1 MRKSFLQFKDGPMD
15 GLENKSISSNSSKVE
30 IKGDKDGILHIKFYA
45 LVFGNVDSVGDVI
58 MPNACDEFLK
68 GEDADRMALCWQHC
82 RDIVIGK
89 ITDKGVDAYGMWVE
103 ADILPTTQGKDAA
116 ILLKSGAIKEFSI
129 GYRATKYHYERRE
142 GYDYEIRIL
151 DAITVIECSP
161 VTRAANAKA
170 VLTDAKNEKPN
181 IQNKSTMTPEEI
193 KAMQE
198 SIEKATKE
206 NNRLAEDLKRTR
218 DELAKAEEQRKSV
231 EDGLKTAKET
241 IEAQGKSIDNLDKTA
256 KEQQKQIEKL
266 VGQKTEKSM
275 TMQQFIAA
283 FCEEHKQEMM
293 EKMAKENGRFKIQ
306 TKQINDITTAL
317 VNPNY
322 SLSLQKDN
330 DISARKRARRTF
342 LELLGVAPRTA
353 DKLAWI
359 EGTVQ
364 DDVDYV
370 DENASNDNKGDASI
384 AEVQRA
390 YGKLQTKL
398 IITTEV
404 SDWYPVFVDWAQNEA
419 YDALLE
425 KLNAEIWAGAG
436 ADTSSSTK
444 KKIYGIKT
452 HATAW
457 DAIADHILDENA
469 NYADAIFNAC
479 EQVSNAGYMPDVAVV
494 SPVVYFKLR
503 CLKDKQGNYILDRQ
517 TDVLVSDSRTVR
529 VIKGQELTGTEFVVM
544 DLSCCKPYAGNS
556 FEFEGVR
563 DPDYDRWKF
572 FFRLCGQNKIKTD
585 WKKGLVYCSDADTAV
600 AALAP
605 EPDPDPED
613 GGEGGEGGS
622 GVQS

>member
-1 MRKSFLQFKDGPMD
+1 MRKTFLQFKSGPD
-15 GLENKSISSNSSKVE
+15 EGLENKHINSQIE
-30 IKGDKDGILHIKFYA
+30 IKGDENGILHIKFYA
-45 LVFGNVDSVGDVI
+45 LAFGNVDSWGDVI

-68 GEDADRMALCWQHC
+68 GEDADRMALCWQHD
-82 RDIVIGK
+82 RSIVIGK
-89 ITDKGVDAYGMWVE
+89 ITDKGVDTYGMWVE
-103 ADILPTTQGKDAA
+103 ADILPTTVGKDAA
-116 ILLKSGAIKEFSI
+116 ILLKSGAVKEFSI

-170 VLTDAKNEKPN
+170 ILTDAKHDNPN
-181 IQNKSTMTPEEI
+181 IKNKPIMTPEEI
-193 KAMQE
+193 KAMQQ
-198 SIEKATKE
+198 SIEQAKAE
-206 NNRLAEDLKRTR
+206 NTRLAEELKLTK
-218 DELAKAEEQRKSV
+218 DSLAKAEEQRKSV

-241 IEAQGKSIDNLDKTA
+241 VEAQGKSIDNLDTTVKN
-256 KEQQKQIEKL
+256 QQKQIEDL
-266 VGQKTEKSM
+266 LEQKKEKAMSVK
-275 TMQQFIAA
+275 QFIAA
-283 FCEEHKQEMM
+283 FCEEHKEEMM
-293 EKMAKENGRFKIQ
+293 EKMAKENGRFKIE
-306 TKQINDITTAL
+306 TKQINDITRAL
-317 VNPNY
+317 IDPNN

-342 LELLGVAPRTA
+342 IELLGVSPRTA
-353 DKLAWI
+353 DKLSWI

-370 DENASNDNKGDASI
+370 DENGSNENKGDASI
-384 AEVQRA
+384 AEVQRG

-404 SDWYPVFVDWAQNEA
+404 TDWYPVFADWAQNEA

-425 KLNAEIWAGAG
+425 KFNSEIWAGAG

-457 DAIADHILDENA
+457 DALADHILDENA

-479 EQVSNAGYMPDVAVV
+479 EQISNAGYTPDVAVV

-503 CLKDKQGNYILDRQ
+503 SLKDKQGNYILDRQ

-529 VIKGQELTGTEFVVM
+529 VIKAQELTNNEFVVM

-563 DPDYDRWKF
+563 DPEYDRWKF

-585 WKKGLVYCSDADTAV
+585 WKKGLVYCDDADDAV
-600 AALAP
+600 EALAP
-605 EPDPDPED
+605 EVVEEEEES
-613 GGEGGEGGS
+613 GNGS
-622 GVQS
+622 GSGAQQPGS